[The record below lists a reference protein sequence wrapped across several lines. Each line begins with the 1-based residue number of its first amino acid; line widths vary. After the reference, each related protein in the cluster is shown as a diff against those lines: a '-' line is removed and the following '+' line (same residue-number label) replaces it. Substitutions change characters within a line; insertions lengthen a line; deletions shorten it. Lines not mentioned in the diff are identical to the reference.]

1 MIQALSFFFFKKH
14 LACVCVCGLVRVAV
28 GESQSLEAL
37 LHPFGE
43 VRAILLVA
51 GQQEAVVL
59 AGGQDGVWVSFQAR
73 PLVVWEGHGEERLGV
88 AHELVD
94 VPLTGH
100 LGANQRQED

>member
-1 MIQALSFFFFKKH
+1 M
-14 LACVCVCGLVRVAV
+14 CGLVRVTV
-28 GESQSLEAL
+28 GESQSPDAL

-43 VRAILLVA
+43 VWALLLVA

-59 AGGQDGVWVSFQAR
+59 AGGQDGVRVGFQTR

-94 VPLTGH
+94 IPLTGH
-100 LGANQRQED
+100 LGANQRQEN

>member
-1 MIQALSFFFFKKH
+1 M
-14 LACVCVCGLVRVAV
+14 CGLVRVAV
-28 GESQSLEAL
+28 GESQSPDAL

-43 VRAILLVA
+43 VRTLLLVA

-59 AGGQDGVWVSFQAR
+59 AGGQDGVRVGFQAR
-73 PLVVWEGHGEERLGV
+73 PLVVWEGHGKERLGV

-100 LGANQRQED
+100 LGARRQEN